1 MPSAWMLG
9 PFVLKSYIVVLIIS
23 FLLAVLFFRFT
34 SPHSKNVQK
43 ALNNYIESLVLT
55 LVVSIFIAKI
65 ILHFPLFTEDPMAVL
80 AHPSDANV
88 FYIAF
93 LFTILF
99 GTWKWR
105 KIELDVGDVLLA
117 FIQIFAVAAFVYE
130 LAQLLWE
137 NKVNIMYITV
147 LVLMVILS
155 YLFHRKMSSLLSASI
170 LLLIWGSTQLILP
183 IFTETSLFQYT
194 VAPAFYSVIFLVGF
208 TLFMLSKGAGVKNIV
223 VLVVLAS
230 MFMWAVVEFI
240 GEAEQ
245 RIAAK
250 NEKTEEIGSRSI
262 GLDIG
267 DIAPDF
273 SLETLN
279 GEKLS
284 LSEYRGQVVMINFWA
299 TWCPPCRAEMPDMQ
313 RFYEKSD
320 VVILAVNQTKS
331 ETSVGKVQDF
341 TDKLGITYPILLDQE
356 GEIDRLYRIQ
366 PLPTTYMIDP
376 NGVIRFKTYG
386 PMNYDMMMKE
396 YRKLIG

>member
-23 FLLAVLFFRFT
+23 FLLAVLFFRLT
-34 SPHSKNVQK
+34 SPHSKNVKK

-65 ILHFPLFTEDPMAVL
+65 ILHFTLFTEDPMAVL

-99 GTWKWR
+99 GIWKWR
-105 KIELDVGDVLLA
+105 KMEIEVGDILLSC
-117 FIQIFAVAAFVYE
+117 IQIFAVAVFVYE

-137 NKVNIMYITV
+137 HNINIMYISALVIMV
-147 LVLMVILS
+147 LLSILFS
-155 YLFHRKMSSLLSASI
+155 KKISSLFSASI
-170 LLLIWGSTQLILP
+170 LLMIWGSTQLILP

-284 LSEYRGQVVMINFWA
+284 LSE
-299 TWCPPCRAEMPDMQ
+299 
-313 RFYEKSD
+313 
-320 VVILAVNQTKS
+320 
-331 ETSVGKVQDF
+331 
-341 TDKLGITYPILLDQE
+341 
-356 GEIDRLYRIQ
+356 
-366 PLPTTYMIDP
+366 
-376 NGVIRFKTYG
+376 
-386 PMNYDMMMKE
+386 
-396 YRKLIG
+396 

>member
-1 MPSAWMLG
+1 
-9 PFVLKSYIVVLIIS
+9 
-23 FLLAVLFFRFT
+23 
-34 SPHSKNVQK
+34 
-43 ALNNYIESLVLT
+43 
-55 LVVSIFIAKI
+55 
-65 ILHFPLFTEDPMAVL
+65 
-80 AHPSDANV
+80 
-88 FYIAF
+88 
-93 LFTILF
+93 
-99 GTWKWR
+99 WKWR
-105 KIELDVGDVLLA
+105 KMEIEVGDILLSC
-117 FIQIFAVAAFVYE
+117 IQIFAVAVFVYE

-137 NKVNIMYITV
+137 HNINIMYISALVIMV
-147 LVLMVILS
+147 LLSILFS
-155 YLFHRKMSSLLSASI
+155 KKISSLFSASI
-170 LLLIWGSTQLILP
+170 LLMIWGSTQLILP
-183 IFTETSLFQYT
+183 IFTGTILSQYT